1 MTIIIKSTT
10 KALKSMTQQNTKL
23 INQLITDQI
32 AKNGELKLG
41 TKRHKL
47 DSIASS
53 VNGFGLIAVS
63 SVKHIS

>member
-1 MTIIIKSTT
+1 M
-10 KALKSMTQQNTKL
+10 MTQQNTKL

-32 AKNGELKLG
+32 AKNGELELG
-41 TKRHKL
+41 TNRHKL